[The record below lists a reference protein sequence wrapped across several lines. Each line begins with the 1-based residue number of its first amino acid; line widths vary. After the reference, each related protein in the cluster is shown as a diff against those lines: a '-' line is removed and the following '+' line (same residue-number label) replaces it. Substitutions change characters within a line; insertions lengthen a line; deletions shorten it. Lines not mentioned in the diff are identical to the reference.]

1 MQVKGIYNAD
11 HKTFLTPP
19 PPKVGDNGNTDTGNG
34 ESTGNGEN
42 ETTIVGYLKYLIALV
57 VSVIAFCQWVGSSF
71 FQKLQEGLDIA

>member
-1 MQVKGIYNAD
+1 MLILFCMQVKGIYNAD

-42 ETTIVGYLKYLIALV
+42 ENNDSWLSKNI
-57 VSVIAFCQWVGSSF
+57 
-71 FQKLQEGLDIA
+71 